1 MSVTITGGGVTATVA
16 LRGAMTTAV
25 FDLGDRLVARVDGLH
40 ARQLWRSQVGDLSEV
55 RFDLLPPGVSS
66 D

>member
-25 FDLGDRLVARVDGLH
+25 FDLGDRLVSPLYVAPWPPNDDDTLRVFRGL
-40 ARQLWRSQVGDLSEV
+40 
-55 RFDLLPPGVSS
+55 
-66 D
+66 